1 MQAAKE
7 IVLLWKLFLSVDA
20 VQLEINPLVETK
32 EGEVIAVDAKISF
45 DDNAEFRQKSVFVL
59 NETSEMDPRE
69 VEAAQHNLNYVG
81 LDGNIGCLGTF
92 QHNLFI
98 SYSLK
103 VEAVCTFMKTDLLLT
118 NCSPINIFNSIV
130 IPSPI
135 RVSCWNS

>member
-92 QHNLFI
+92 QCNL
-98 SYSLK
+98 L
-103 VEAVCTFMKTDLLLT
+103 VVGC
-118 NCSPINIFNSIV
+118 V
-130 IPSPI
+130 
-135 RVSCWNS
+135 